1 MKNCL
6 KIFALVL
13 IMGTTSCSVLLG
25 LRHFELKGAE
35 VVRFD
40 MSGAEVEM
48 TIRNKSLFKVTLVD
62 GLLAAYDGDT
72 PIGEVFVQEPVVLP
86 GRKTTTVR
94 LKLGLRFSSPVA
106 ALRALNTLTKEP
118 DKITISGYGEGKV
131 LWFSK
136 KIVRE
141 NVPISKFIN
150 IFGAPANYLSGK
162 TL

>member
-72 PIGEVFVQEPVVLP
+72 PIVL
-86 GRKTTTVR
+86 VA
-94 LKLGLRFSSPVA
+94 LLSIPVA
-106 ALRALNTLTKEP
+106 IVARIKPDQTL
-118 DKITISGYGEGKV
+118 
-131 LWFSK
+131 
-136 KIVRE
+136 
-141 NVPISKFIN
+141 KFQ
-150 IFGAPANYLSGK
+150 
-162 TL
+162 

>member
-1 MKNCL
+1 MKNWL

-13 IMGTTSCSVLLG
+13 IMGTTSCKVIS
-25 LRHFELKGAE
+25 LRDFELKGAE

-48 TIRNKSLFKVTLVD
+48 TIRNKSLFKITLVD

-72 PIGEVFVQEPVVLP
+72 HIGEVFVQEPVVLP

-94 LKLGLRFSSPVA
+94 LKLGLRFSSPMA

-118 DKITISGYGEGKV
+118 DKVTISGYGEGKV

-150 IFGAPANYLSGK
+150 IFGTPANYLSGK